1 MSGGSGTNVNRAGLL
16 AQAKVWDGQ
25 SQTMGTISGEVAGC
39 KMTTSGWPWND
50 AITAYNQV
58 VAQIGGWSSEG
69 AQQMLAICGA
79 LCTAAARYGA
89 TEEQI
94 VSASDGVFH

>member
-1 MSGGSGTNVNRAGLL
+1 MGNV
-16 AQAKVWDGQ
+16 
-25 SQTMGTISGEVAGC
+25 SQEVAGC
-39 KMTTSGWPWND
+39 KMTTTGWPWD
-50 AITAYNQV
+50 AAITAYNQV
-58 VAQIGGWSSEG
+58 VAEIGGWCG
-69 AQQMLAICGA
+69 QGQAQMLAICGA

>member
-1 MSGGSGTNVNRAGLL
+1 MSGGTNVNRAGLL
-16 AQAKVWDGQ
+16 AQAQVWDQQ
-25 SQTMGTISGEVAGC
+25 SQMMGNISQEVAGC
-39 KMTTSGWPWND
+39 KMTTTGWPWD
-50 AITAYNQV
+50 AAITAYNQV
-58 VAQIGGWSSEG
+58 VQQIDGWCGEG